1 MAQEGGVS
9 DTSGS
14 PRESWLDGWNRRWR
28 AWRAAAPTRRQGRRA
43 KRRARRDERRDQRRQ
58 PWEIRAQVEIDTL
71 RAMAARAQPDPDR
84 RQPQARD
91 AVRDPWQGHLSEAEG
106 YVADKPGPKKW
117 YAGTRVEGAWGHI
130 DGAMVEMVR
139 WVFDDDQLTGLAPQI
154 ESTLARTLGPMRP
167 ERRDADAVLKR
178 LATARA
184 KAALAEPTDSGRAPR
199 RRAGRSRRG
208 RPGENG
214 PPRHTFDASERETLA
229 TALQAA
235 FEVNAANYQR
245 LRRFQAKLIGASAV
259 LFLLVVGLVLIG
271 MWKPHFV
278 PLCFPDPDLP
288 SEEVEAA
295 ATDED
300 PTNDGRV
307 VCPSS
312 TLPPRNATQP
322 LDPAVLAA
330 GSDADSRADNADVF
344 TVVLFALIGA
354 ALTSVAFVI
363 RPAPATALPAQSI
376 RLFQAIVKAETGI
389 LAAVLGLLF
398 LRAGV
403 VPGFTQV
410 DTRSQILIYA
420 VVFGASQQLVTRLI
434 DARSDALLGAVK
446 TNASPAV
453 SGADEEAAAS

>member
-1 MAQEGGVS
+1 VS
-9 DTSGS
+9 DTSDS
-14 PRESWLDGWNRRWR
+14 PRETWLAGWHRRWR
-28 AWRAAAPTRRQGRRA
+28 AWRETAPARRERRRA
-43 KRRARRDERRDQRRQ
+43 KRQARRDERRDQRRQ
-58 PWEIRAQVEIDTL
+58 PWEIRAQVEIDSL
-71 RAMAARAQPDPDR
+71 RAMAARATPDR
-84 RQPQARD
+84 EARQAQGD
-91 AVRDPWQGHLSEAEG
+91 DETGKPWRGHLSEAEG
-106 YVADKPGPKKW
+106 YIADKPGPKKW

-130 DGAMVEMVR
+130 DGAVVEMVR

-154 ESTLARTLGPMRP
+154 ESTLSRTLGPLRP

-184 KAALAEPTDSGRAPR
+184 KAALAEPTAE
-199 RRAGRSRRG
+199 
-208 RPGENG
+208 GEPQ
-214 PPRHTFDASERETLA
+214 PPRHTFDPAERETLA

-235 FEVNAANYQR
+235 YEVNAANYQR
-245 LRRFQAKLIGASAV
+245 LRRFQAKLLGASVV
-259 LFLLVVGLVLIG
+259 LFVLVVGLVLIG

-288 SEEVEAA
+288 SEEVEAVEA
-295 ATDED
+295 DDD

-322 LDPAVLAA
+322 ADPADVAA

-376 RLFQAIVKAETGI
+376 RVFQAIVKAETGI

-453 SGADEEAAAS
+453 SGTQEEAAAT